1 MPFRDIIRQP
11 NGRRS
16 ETAAGARAVV
26 SMLTSSL
33 AIVAG
38 FLLLVWGAE
47 RFVLGAASTARSFGV
62 SPLIVGLTIVAF
74 GTSAPELLVSTVAAW
89 EGNPGLAIGNAVGS
103 NITNIALVLGGAA
116 LVKPLAVHS
125 QTLRREL
132 PILLLTMVLALV
144 LLLDGELGRGDG
156 LMLLLGLAVMI
167 YWLVMLGLR
176 SRSDPLTNEFDSEM
190 PKQMPVAMSLM
201 WLVLGMIVLFAGSR
215 ILVYGAVDIATRL
228 GVSDLVIG
236 LTIIA
241 IGTSLPELAASI
253 MSAIRNEHDIAIGN
267 VIGSNMFNTLGV
279 MGMPGLLAPGPVDSE
294 LLTRDYAVMVGL
306 TLALFVM
313 AYGLRGDHGR
323 INRPEATVL
332 ICVYT
337 VYLYVIYRTSS

>member
-1 MPFRDIIRQP
+1 MPFRVIIGP
-11 NGRRS
+11 TTGRRS
-16 ETAAGARAVV
+16 ETAAGARAVL
-26 SMLTSSL
+26 SMLSSLL

-74 GTSAPELLVSTVAAW
+74 GTSAPELLVSAVAAW

-144 LLLDGELGRGDG
+144 LLLDGELSRGDG

-176 SRSDPLTNEFDSEM
+176 TRSDPLTNEFDSEM
-190 PKQMPVAMSLM
+190 PKQMPVAISLM
-201 WLVLGMIVLFAGSR
+201 WLVLGMVVLFAGSR
-215 ILVYGAVDIATRL
+215 ILVYAAVDIATRL

-313 AYGLRGDHGR
+313 AYGFRGGQGR
-323 INRPEATVL
+323 INRTEASVL

-337 VYLYVIYRTSS
+337 VYLYVIYRTSG

>member
-1 MPFRDIIRQP
+1 M
-11 NGRRS
+11 
-16 ETAAGARAVV
+16 
-26 SMLTSSL
+26 
-33 AIVAG
+33 
-38 FLLLVWGAE
+38 
-47 RFVLGAASTARSFGV
+47 
-62 SPLIVGLTIVAF
+62 
-74 GTSAPELLVSTVAAW
+74 
-89 EGNPGLAIGNAVGS
+89 
-103 NITNIALVLGGAA
+103 LGGAA
-116 LVKPLAVHS
+116 LVRPLTVHS
-125 QTLRREL
+125 ETLRREL
-132 PILLLTMVLALV
+132 PILLLIMVLALV

-156 LMLLLGLAVMI
+156 LMLLLGLVVMI

-201 WLVLGMIVLFAGSR
+201 WLVLGMVVLFVGSR
-215 ILVYGAVDIATRL
+215 ILVHGAVDIATRL

-279 MGMPGLLAPGPVDSE
+279 MGMPGLLAPGPVDSA

-313 AYGLRGDHGR
+313 AYGLRGGHGR
-323 INRPEATVL
+323 INRLEASVL
-332 ICVYT
+332 IGVYI
-337 VYLYVIYRTSS
+337 VYLYVIYRMSS